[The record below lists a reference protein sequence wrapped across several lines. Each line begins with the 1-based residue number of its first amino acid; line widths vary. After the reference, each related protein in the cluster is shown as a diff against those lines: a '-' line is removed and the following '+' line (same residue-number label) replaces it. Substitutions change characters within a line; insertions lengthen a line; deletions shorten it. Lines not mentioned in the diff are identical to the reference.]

1 MVCGVLVSS
10 KQLALAPAAMQS
22 GRREA
27 SAVVG
32 GVAIA
37 LGSTPEVGV
46 VAEIVEIAV
55 EAIACGN
62 SCESK
67 LCTVAQDTLT
77 FPVTSFT
84 TKANQGTRKRQ
95 AEQVR
100 CFGFRLRIPH
110 SLQWF
115 AR

>member
-10 KQLALAPAAMQS
+10 KQLALASRRPLCMAA
-22 GRREA
+22 GA

-46 VAEIVEIAV
+46 VAEIIEITV

-62 SCESK
+62 SRESK

-84 TKANQGTRKRQ
+84 TKANQETRKRQ